1 MKKSIILI
9 LTFFLQNL
17 YSQNY
22 RAIYKLD
29 YKRDSLS
36 SDFINMDMIL
46 EIQKDYTKFY
56 FQKLLKID
64 SIIKARN
71 KRMTFSIPLQ
81 QIVKRKAHTFE
92 NENFVNVEDKYYTFS
107 SSDEMKWKISDS
119 LKNYNTY
126 KLQKAETFWA
136 GRKWTA
142 WFCQEIPI
150 SEGPYKFRGLPG
162 LIIELK
168 DSKNNF
174 NYSLISI
181 KKMDIDYDTKN
192 VVETNLGDAPIKINL
207 MQYQKLLLNTYNN
220 PFSQFENM
228 KNTDWSFLINGKEI
242 TTMEGLK
249 EIIKDNQSDIRKHYN
264 PIELD
269 KAIKYPK

>member
-9 LTFFLQNL
+9 LTFFLQKL

-81 QIVKRKAHTFE
+81 
-92 NENFVNVEDKYYTFS
+92 
-107 SSDEMKWKISDS
+107 
-119 LKNYNTY
+119 
-126 KLQKAETFWA
+126 
-136 GRKWTA
+136 
-142 WFCQEIPI
+142 
-150 SEGPYKFRGLPG
+150 
-162 LIIELK
+162 
-168 DSKNNF
+168 
-174 NYSLISI
+174 
-181 KKMDIDYDTKN
+181 
-192 VVETNLGDAPIKINL
+192 
-207 MQYQKLLLNTYNN
+207 
-220 PFSQFENM
+220 
-228 KNTDWSFLINGKEI
+228 
-242 TTMEGLK
+242 
-249 EIIKDNQSDIRKHYN
+249 
-264 PIELD
+264 
-269 KAIKYPK
+269 